1 MKDREELP
9 VTVVVWRGIT
19 IHVRYEAR
27 YCGLKD
33 LHHLDIEA
41 VHPERAQLPMTETGY
56 RSHFYYGDEI
66 AEVAAAMLEWLEE
79 SAAKPEWKAM
89 EASTRQ
95 LTLF

>member
-1 MKDREELP
+1 MTEREELP

-19 IHVRYEAR
+19 IHVRYQAQ
-27 YCGLKD
+27 YNGLRD

-41 VHPERAQLPMTETGY
+41 VSPARAKLPITRTGY
-56 RSHFYYGDEI
+56 KSHFYYGEELTEI
-66 AEVAAAMLEWLEE
+66 ADAVLAWLEIE
-79 SAAKPEWKAM
+79 AGGPEWKEL